1 MSTTT
6 CKHHVSLV
14 CIFTPTALCRREH
27 EAAKRRHISD
37 SSDVPWATNVGIRG
51 GSRSPRREFS
61 TAGGS
66 AKHRAT
72 YRNNPQFILSA
83 PSEDGAE
90 SAEVQ
95 LVLSQADARFSHAK
109 P

>member
-1 MSTTT
+1 MSRWP
-6 CKHHVSLV
+6 V
-14 CIFTPTALCRREH
+14 IFTPALCRREH
-27 EAAKRRHISD
+27 EAAKGRHISD

-51 GSRSPRREFS
+51 GSPSPRREFS

-90 SAEVQ
+90 SVEVQ